1 MYAFAAE
8 PPLDL
13 ETHRARLRKMD
24 DDELK
29 RHGKG
34 CAWLCE
40 PEQNHGRPPR
50 ETFVLQLAEAR
61 AEWRR
66 RHQGKTES

>member
-1 MYAFAAE
+1 
-8 PPLDL
+8 
-13 ETHRARLRKMD
+13 MD